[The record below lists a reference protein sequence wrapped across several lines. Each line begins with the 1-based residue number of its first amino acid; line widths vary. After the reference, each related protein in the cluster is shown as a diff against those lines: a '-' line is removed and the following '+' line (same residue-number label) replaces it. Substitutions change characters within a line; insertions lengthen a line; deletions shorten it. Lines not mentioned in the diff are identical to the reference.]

1 MPTGATLQIWSGI
14 VSDNLLNYKLYDGEG
29 GHDEIVTQENNIFI
43 IKLSTPLLFVI
54 IIIPSDA
61 FFWFGIEDF
70 ATKHAKQKSGA
81 SYQYLNTHKVTNGY

>member
-29 GHDEIVTQENNIFI
+29 GHDEIVTQKNNIF
-43 IKLSTPLLFVI
+43 I

-70 ATKHAKQKSGA
+70 ATKHAKQKSGT